1 MPLLQSLVRFYHSSI
16 GKKIIVAVTG
26 VVLMGFLVG
35 HLLGNLLV
43 FSGPEALNAY
53 ARGLHEMKGLVW
65 VARIGLLASV
75 ALHVVATVQ
84 LTRQNRAA
92 KPQKYAV
99 NATRKATRASRTM
112 IWTGL
117 TILAF
122 VIYHLTHYTI
132 GGANGY
138 RDPSNTRYFLP
149 DGSHN
154 AYNMVID
161 GFSVWYV
168 SAFYIIAL
176 FLLCSHLS
184 HGFASVFQTLGLA
197 TPRTRKAIG
206 IASHVY
212 AWGLFIGY
220 TSIPLAILLGLRR

>member
-138 RDPSNTRYFLP
+138 RDPANPRYFLP